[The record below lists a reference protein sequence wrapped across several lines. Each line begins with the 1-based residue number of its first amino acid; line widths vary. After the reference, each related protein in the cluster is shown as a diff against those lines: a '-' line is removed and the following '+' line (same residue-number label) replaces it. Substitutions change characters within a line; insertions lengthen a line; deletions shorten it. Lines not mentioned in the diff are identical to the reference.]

1 MPTCRLLV
9 GDVSPFRESV
19 LEGAALAVRGAGAA
33 VGARGDHGVAVT
45 VEDTE
50 MPEDNSKKCE
60 GSEGDHLKGL
70 LFPK

>member
-19 LEGAALAVRGAGAA
+19 LEGAALAVHGAGAT

-50 MPEDNSKKCE
+50 MPEDNVQTMVKHVGE
-60 GSEGDHLKGL
+60 VRAIT
-70 LFPK
+70 